1 MLQLSEIVIASENK
15 GKIKEINYVLENLSI
30 KILTPSVLGIGI
42 PSSLE
47 SFSTFNDNAK
57 AKGDFIFEKTSKPT
71 LSDDSGLI
79 VPTLNGKPGVFSKRY
94 SPSGLDPDNRKKLIE
109 EMKNLSERGRIAKF
123 ICVLYFRIDNKS
135 FFFEGE
141 ANGLILTEERGK
153 EGFGYDP
160 IFYYVER
167 EKTFAEMSF
176 YEKIAVSHR
185 GIALRKF
192 KTFLLENY
200 SLVKRKFLLLI

>member
-57 AKGDFIFEKTSKPT
+57 AKGDFIFEKTSIPT

-79 VPTLNGKPGVFSKRY
+79 VPALNGKPGVFSKRY
-94 SPSGLDPDNRKKLIE
+94 SASGLDPDNRKKLIE
-109 EMKNLSERGRIAKF
+109 EIKNLSERERIAKF
-123 ICVLYFRIDNKS
+123 VCVLYFRIDNKS

-176 YEKIAVSHR
+176 YEKLAVSHR

-200 SLVKRKFLLLI
+200 S

>member
-15 GKIKEINYVLENLSI
+15 GKIKEINYILEDLSI
-30 KILTPSVLGIGI
+30 KVLTPSILGISI
-42 PSSLE
+42 PSHLE
-47 SFSTFNDNAK
+47 SFLTFNDNAK
-57 AKGDFIFEKTSKPT
+57 AKGDFIYEKTLKPT

-79 VPTLNGKPGVFSKRY
+79 IPALNGKPGVLSKRY
-94 SPSGLDPDNRKKLIE
+94 SLSGFDSDNRRKLIE
-109 EMKNLSERGRIAKF
+109 EIENLSERERIAKF
-123 ICVLYFRIDNKS
+123 VCVLYFRIDNKF

-167 EKTFAEMSF
+167 GKTFAEMSF
-176 YEKIAVSHR
+176 YEKLDVSHR

-200 SLVKRKFLLLI
+200 S

>member
-30 KILTPSVLGIGI
+30 KILTPSVLGISI

-57 AKGDFIFEKTSKPT
+57 AKGDFIFEKTLKPT

-79 VPTLNGKPGVFSKRY
+79 VPALNGEPGVFSKRY

-109 EMKNLSERGRIAKF
+109 EIKNLSEKERIAKF
-123 ICVLYFRIDNKS
+123 VCVLYFRIANKS

-160 IFYYVER
+160 IFYDVER

-176 YEKIAVSHR
+176 YEKLAVSHR
-185 GIALRKF
+185 GIALKKF

-200 SLVKRKFLLLI
+200 S

>member
-1 MLQLSEIVIASENK
+1 M
-15 GKIKEINYVLENLSI
+15 
-30 KILTPSVLGIGI
+30 
-42 PSSLE
+42 
-47 SFSTFNDNAK
+47 
-57 AKGDFIFEKTSKPT
+57 
-71 LSDDSGLI
+71 
-79 VPTLNGKPGVFSKRY
+79 
-94 SPSGLDPDNRKKLIE
+94 
-109 EMKNLSERGRIAKF
+109 
-123 ICVLYFRIDNKS
+123 IDNKF

-167 EKTFAEMSF
+167 GKTFAEMSF
-176 YEKIAVSHR
+176 YEKLDVSHR

-200 SLVKRKFLLLI
+200 S